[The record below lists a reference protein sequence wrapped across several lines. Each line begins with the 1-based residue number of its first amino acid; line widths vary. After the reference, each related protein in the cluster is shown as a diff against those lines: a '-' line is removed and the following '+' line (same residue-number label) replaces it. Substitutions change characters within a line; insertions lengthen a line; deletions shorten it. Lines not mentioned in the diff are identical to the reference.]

1 MLSITP
7 IDVTMDQA
15 VNDGVFPGGVLLVD
29 FKGETVHHAAY
40 GCASLSP
47 TQTPTTVSTLYDLS
61 SLTKPLATTL
71 AVMLLVQDQ
80 HLILDRSICQYLPDL
95 NDTGLGQATPRHL
108 LSHSSG
114 LPAWKPYYLEC
125 DDEGRSKPSQM
136 NSLDNRQRI
145 YDLIH
150 REALIYPVGGGM
162 VYSDLGFILLTELVE
177 SISGQSLAELCLS
190 RMFIP
195 ISTADTFF
203 ITPTGPV
210 CPTPQKVRVYA
221 ATEGDSWRGRVLSGE
236 VHDENAYVLGGI
248 AGHAGL
254 FSTASDV
261 LTIVREY
268 VAAVKEKGCILRAD
282 LARLC
287 VTRQD
292 YVSDSTRALG
302 WDTPSRASSSGRHFS
317 DRSFGHL
324 GFTGTSIWVDP
335 TIDLIVVLLTNR
347 VHPSRDNNQIKEFRP
362 RLHDLIYECCATL

>member
-150 REALIYPVGGGM
+150 REALIYP
-162 VYSDLGFILLTELVE
+162 L
-177 SISGQSLAELCLS
+177 QS
-190 RMFIP
+190 
-195 ISTADTFF
+195 
-203 ITPTGPV
+203 
-210 CPTPQKVRVYA
+210 
-221 ATEGDSWRGRVLSGE
+221 
-236 VHDENAYVLGGI
+236 
-248 AGHAGL
+248 
-254 FSTASDV
+254 
-261 LTIVREY
+261 
-268 VAAVKEKGCILRAD
+268 
-282 LARLC
+282 
-287 VTRQD
+287 
-292 YVSDSTRALG
+292 
-302 WDTPSRASSSGRHFS
+302 PSRQP
-317 DRSFGHL
+317 L
-324 GFTGTSIWVDP
+324 
-335 TIDLIVVLLTNR
+335 
-347 VHPSRDNNQIKEFRP
+347 Q
-362 RLHDLIYECCATL
+362 